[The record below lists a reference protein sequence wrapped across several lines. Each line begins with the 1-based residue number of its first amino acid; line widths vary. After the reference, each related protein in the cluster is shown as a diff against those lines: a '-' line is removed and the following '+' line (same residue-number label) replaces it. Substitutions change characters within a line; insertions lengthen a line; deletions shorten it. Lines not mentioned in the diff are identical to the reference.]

1 MLATLNSRCVC
12 DRPVRDLMSLTIP
25 PELLWLASG
34 FIMLLAAFLA
44 SAAE

>member
-1 MLATLNSRCVC
+1 
-12 DRPVRDLMSLTIP
+12 MSLIIP

-34 FIMLLAAFLA
+34 FIMLLSAFLA